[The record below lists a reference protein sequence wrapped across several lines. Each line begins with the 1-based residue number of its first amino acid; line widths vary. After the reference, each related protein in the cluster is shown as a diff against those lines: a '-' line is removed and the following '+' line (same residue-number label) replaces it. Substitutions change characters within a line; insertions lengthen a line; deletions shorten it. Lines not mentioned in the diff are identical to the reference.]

1 MHHSDTVAVTQRTE
15 THAYGIP
22 HVDKPST
29 PPCKFITTDIMS
41 ANIGLYSI
49 QESDE
54 NRSVSDVKHEY
65 VSPVSLGNLDAIET
79 LSSTTDLST
88 TLGGG
93 HALKTVQVTYG
104 NEPLKYSA
112 KLSTKFLN
120 EFIDQSNVIENKE
133 ADENTRYLANTDH
146 VYEEVHA
153 FECDIMDYYEKYSP
167 TTAKTLINT
176 LFLPRQKICKQ
187 CASLQNSPV
196 YSDQLVY
203 GKKPLYA
210 KEVDLFQQ
218 NDAVSFK
225 YCSENGNGVL
235 FSQYDNTQHCLLVY
249 TYTKTNASSIF
260 YFNGSARD
268 TFDVRTSLTP
278 NILLVNGRTKGVV
291 NTDLFHR
298 CGSNYY
304 TRISNNGVAPA
315 FRVDQNNILSSIK
328 HVGYDTDLQNWMNY
342 RNDVFR
348 SHRFKQDDPIEH
360 RANRSS
366 LLLLEPLLLMP
377 DFTRPRN
384 GHRKNRYAQSEHMK
398 IVKIVIAYTLSFFIL
413 ATITFYIVYFT

>member
-1 MHHSDTVAVTQRTE
+1 M
-15 THAYGIP
+15 
-22 HVDKPST
+22 ST
-29 PPCKFITTDIMS
+29 
-41 ANIGLYSI
+41 NHGLYSI
-49 QESDE
+49 KESDE
-54 NRSVSDVKHEY
+54 NRSSSDIRHEY
-65 VSPVSLGNLDAIET
+65 VSPALLGNLDAIET

-88 TLGGG
+88 ISGGD
-93 HALKTVQVTYG
+93 ALKTVQVTYG
-104 NEPLKYSA
+104 NEPLKYSG
-112 KLSTKFLN
+112 KLSTKFLH
-120 EFIDQSNVIENKE
+120 EFTDQSNVVAENAE
-133 ADENTRYLANTDH
+133 ADANIKHLAKTDH

-196 YSDQLVY
+196 YSDRLVY

-210 KEVDLFQQ
+210 REVDLFQQ
-218 NDAVSFK
+218 NDAVCFK
-225 YCSENGNGVL
+225 YCSENGKRNGIL

-249 TYTKTNASSIF
+249 TFTKTNASSIF
-260 YFNGSARD
+260 YFNGSSRD
-268 TFDVRTSLTP
+268 TFDMKISLTP
-278 NILLVNGRTKGVV
+278 NILLNSGQMKGVV
-291 NTDLFHR
+291 NTDLYHR
-298 CGSNYY
+298 CASNYH
-304 TRISNNGVAPA
+304 TRVSNTGVAPA
-315 FRVDQNNILSSIK
+315 FRVDHNNILSSIK

-348 SHRFKQDDPIEH
+348 THGFKQDDPIEH

-377 DFTRPRN
+377 EFTRPRN
-384 GHRKNRYAQSEHMK
+384 EHRKNRYAQSEHMK